1 MILSLGWD
9 DISKLHKLLTEDA
22 RFRLDSGSVRI
33 YPLHS
38 LLPSIDQRA
47 IFTKPPSGVRKI
59 VIATNIAGKW
69 FDFELICN
77 SCTIIGP
84 TSPYMRISLKGC
96 ILFILLDLINGT
108 PVKKWCFMV

>member
-1 MILSLGWD
+1 MVFFYLSKHIHGIQTVLFSLGWD

-47 IFTKPPSGVRKI
+47 IFAKPPSGVRKI

-69 FDFELICN
+69 IGFELIC
-77 SCTIIGP
+77 SFSKCT
-84 TSPYMRISLKGC
+84 MKQISIKRLKRVQYFYGSQ
-96 ILFILLDLINGT
+96 
-108 PVKKWCFMV
+108 